1 MKKVKDILDSKQDPQ
16 TYSVSPDSTVFDAIK
31 LMSEKGIGAL
41 VVIDNNELVGIL
53 SERDYMRKVV
63 LMGRSSQTTAVKDIM
78 TPNPITVEVDESME
92 HCMEFMIE
100 KRIRHLPVLLDGKLS
115 GIVSVGDLLVNIME
129 DQKNMIRQLEG
140 YIRGETY

>member
-16 TYSVSPDSTVFDAIK
+16 TYSVSPESTVFDAIK

-41 VVIDNNELVGIL
+41 VVIENNELVGIL

-63 LMGRSSQTTAVKDIM
+63 LMGRSSQTTAVREIM
-78 TPNPITVEVDESME
+78 TPSPITVDVDESME

-100 KRIRHLPVLLDGKLS
+100 KRIRHLPVLREGKLS